1 MNVENIEPLLP
12 SLTRATQ
19 LRVLKRDHGGFID
32 SDDVVNI
39 NMLSE
44 GGPYFDKS
52 AALLVLMPLYCKL
65 PSKKDEHGA
74 RYYNRGREVRSLYDK
89 MLVCLDVNGLP
100 GQNIVVFLLGK
111 GRNENFFSGC
121 LVERDNGSAGKC

>member
-1 MNVENIEPLLP
+1 
-12 SLTRATQ
+12 
-19 LRVLKRDHGGFID
+19 
-32 SDDVVNI
+32 
-39 NMLSE
+39 MLSE
-44 GGPYFDKS
+44 GGPYFDNS